1 MKKKKNG
8 TVEFYQ
14 IFFILASFWGISL
27 WLNFEKKRDKFSLN
41 ILEEI
46 WLPDSGTLLYICFNK
61 RFPNL
66 KTERNYVQMIQIN
79 DKKKWLLK
87 LNKCI
92 YTYIMYIPAQAN
104 VVSYSFNF
112 NARIVGYKINTYVQC
127 TYTLNNQ

>member
-1 MKKKKNG
+1 MAQFGRKK
-8 TVEFYQ
+8 
-14 IFFILASFWGISL
+14 L
-27 WLNFEKKRDKFSLN
+27 SLN

-79 DKKKWLLK
+79 DKKKLLLK

-104 VVSYSFNF
+104 VVSFFNF
-112 NARIVGYKINTYVQC
+112 NARIIGYKINTYVQC
-127 TYTLNNQ
+127 TIVLFPSHIFWYF

>member
-1 MKKKKNG
+1 MKKKLDK
-8 TVEFYQ
+8 
-14 IFFILASFWGISL
+14 LSL
-27 WLNFEKKRDKFSLN
+27 Y
-41 ILEEI
+41 ILEET

-79 DKKKWLLK
+79 DKKKLLLK